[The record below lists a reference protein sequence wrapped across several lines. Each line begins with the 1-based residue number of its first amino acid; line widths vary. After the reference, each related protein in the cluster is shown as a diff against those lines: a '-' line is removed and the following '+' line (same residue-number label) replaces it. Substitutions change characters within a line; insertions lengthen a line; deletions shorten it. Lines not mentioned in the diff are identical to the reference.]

1 MSTIRTELLADE
13 IAGQLQGTTDGH
25 CARVDFLER
34 MEAMAIC
41 QYLAKKHA
49 RKDISFHL
57 LTTRDAAKQTD
68 AIFITTDEAIEIRNR
83 KRGRL
88 CLFVPSDLVDAAYSS
103 LANSF
108 ALIDGREL
116 HETALKHVMRF
127 LPDEAQKVLQAVRRG
142 TLKASYDQRLDFALA
157 AQELAQHGEL
167 AKLGLELW
175 RVGLIADACPDFVE
189 NLKSNQASTTELA
202 HPSRI
207 SAMARERIQSLKVD
221 KATAKALGLF
231 FRGRAMN
238 NVLAWSHELA
248 SEELTFDRWIFPER
262 DRSNIRSVIVQPFV
276 NPSGVVERFCKLEQP
291 DGKDGYLKASCG
303 PKRTMVVKW
312 KCDPAQP
319 VNLSSW
325 SIRILPSDGVNE
337 NELD

>member
-88 CLFVPSDLVDAAYSS
+88 CLFIPSDLVDAAYSS

-108 ALIDGREL
+108 ALIDGQTLFES
-116 HETALKHVMRF
+116 ALKKETKKLSQDAQRIIRF
-127 LPDEAQKVLQAVRRG
+127 VSQG
-142 TLKASYDQRLDFALA
+142 TLKASYEQRLDFAVI
-157 AQELAQHGEL
+157 AQ
-167 AKLGLELW
+167 
-175 RVGLIADACPDFVE
+175 
-189 NLKSNQASTTELA
+189 
-202 HPSRI
+202 
-207 SAMARERIQSLKVD
+207 IQED
-221 KATAKALGLF
+221 
-231 FRGRAMN
+231 
-238 NVLAWSHELA
+238 
-248 SEELTFDRWIFPER
+248 D
-262 DRSNIRSVIVQPFV
+262 
-276 NPSGVVERFCKLEQP
+276 
-291 DGKDGYLKASCG
+291 
-303 PKRTMVVKW
+303 
-312 KCDPAQP
+312 
-319 VNLSSW
+319 
-325 SIRILPSDGVNE
+325 
-337 NELD
+337 